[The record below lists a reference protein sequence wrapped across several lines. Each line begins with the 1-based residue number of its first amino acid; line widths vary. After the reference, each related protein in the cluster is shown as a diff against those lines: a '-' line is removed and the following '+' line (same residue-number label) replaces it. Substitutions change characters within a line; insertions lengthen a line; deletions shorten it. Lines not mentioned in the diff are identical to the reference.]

1 MRSKR
6 IEGSQENIVKL
17 SAIRSEK
24 HRALS
29 PYGPVK
35 AGLTTSQR
43 TSRDQALTELLS
55 SLENVVAD
63 LNSKSYTALDTLA
76 IAIQGARVALSAT
89 AIDEAGTE
97 KICIECGNDT
107 VALDQDKC
115 LDCLERM
122 L

>member
-1 MRSKR
+1 VRTG
-6 IEGSQENIVKL
+6 ESQENIVKL
-17 SAIRSEK
+17 SDLQERRL
-24 HRALS
+24 RALL

-43 TSRDQALTELLS
+43 TDRDQALTELLS

-89 AIDEAGTE
+89 TTDEVGTNL
-97 KICIECGNDT
+97 I
-107 VALDQDKC
+107 
-115 LDCLERM
+115 
-122 L
+122 

>member
-1 MRSKR
+1 MRSN
-6 IEGSQENIVKL
+6 ITNGSQENIVRL
-17 SAIRSEK
+17 SDIRSEK
-24 HRALS
+24 QRASS
-29 PYGPVK
+29 PYGPVR

-89 AIDEAGTE
+89 TTDEVGTNL
-97 KICIECGNDT
+97 I
-107 VALDQDKC
+107 
-115 LDCLERM
+115 
-122 L
+122 